1 MPWTLG
7 RSSPAPERPTAV
19 VERISVDRP
28 GALAGDVAG
37 TFTSALCLVHCLAV
51 PALASSGAHFFH
63 HPLVSGG
70 FVVAAGAAV
79 WAASRSGPGWMKG
92 LLWSCW
98 TVFAVAIWL
107 EHHHPLAS
115 AVGMMASLG
124 LVGGHLLNLRGRQRG
139 RACSGQPS
147 HGTCGPDQGA

>member
-1 MPWTLG
+1 MPWSVA
-7 RSSPAPERPTAV
+7 RSAQAPERPTTVA
-19 VERISVDRP
+19 ERLPVDRP

-37 TFTSALCLVHCLAV
+37 TFTSALCLVHCLAL
-51 PALASSGAHFFH
+51 PALASSAAHVFH

-70 FVVAAGAAV
+70 FVVVAGGAV
-79 WAASRSGPGWMKG
+79 WAASRTGPAWMKV

-98 TVFAVAIWL
+98 SVFAVAIWL

-124 LVGGHLLNLRGRQRG
+124 LVGGHLLNLRGRQRYRAGSCQPLQGACG
-139 RACSGQPS
+139 R
-147 HGTCGPDQGA
+147 DQGA